1 MSGAIVPSRKGK
13 NSTASSEDSG
23 GEGKMEAHPI
33 VGADTLRAMVEVCKA
48 MAQDV
53 DDETAVQAKAL
64 FADYEDVIGQTVNEG
79 YRFRYGGELY
89 KTTQETEITAENV
102 PGAGTEDIYE
112 DIG

>member
-1 MSGAIVPSRKGK
+1 MSGIIAPSRKGRS
-13 NSTASSEDSG
+13 NIVAMEDASGTEEMASYPAV
-23 GEGKMEAHPI
+23 GE
-33 VGADTLRAMVEVCKA
+33 DTLLAMVEVCKA

-64 FADYEDVIGQTVNEG
+64 FADYEDVIGQTVSEG

>member
-1 MSGAIVPSRKGK
+1 MSGVTAPPRKGK
-13 NSTASSEDSG
+13 NIAPQSEDPA
-23 GEGKMEAHPI
+23 EGNQMEAHPI
-33 VGADTLRAMVEVCKA
+33 VGADTLRAMVEVCKV